1 MAILDALGTYL
12 ASQGQGTLATDI
24 FLARAPDTPD
34 ACVTLYESAGSG
46 PDHTFGAGV
55 YAIDHQRIRVV
66 CRAARNDYPAARTKA
81 VAVRAILGAVRDTT
95 LSGVVILTILATS
108 EVYPLSRDGD
118 DRALIGCDYT
128 VWLG

>member
-81 VAVRAILGAVRDTT
+81 VAVRAILGAVRGTT

>member
-12 ASQGQGTLATDI
+12 ASQGQGTLATNI

-34 ACVTLYESAGSG
+34 ACVTLYESAGGG

-55 YAIDHQRIRVV
+55 YAIDHQRIRVI
-66 CRAARNDYPAARTKA
+66 CRAARNDYPAARDKA
-81 VAVRAILGAVRDTT
+81 VAVRAVLGAIRDTT
-95 LSGVVILTILATS
+95 LSGVKVLTMLATS
-108 EVYPLSRDGD
+108 EVYPLNLDGD

>member
-12 ASQGQGTLATDI
+12 QAQGQGTLATNI

-46 PDHTFGAGV
+46 PDHTFGTGV

-66 CRAARNDYPAARTKA
+66 CRAARNDYPAARDKA
-81 VAVRAILGAVRDTT
+81 VAVRAVLGAVRDTT
-95 LSGVVILTILATS
+95 LSGVKILTMLATS

>member
-12 ASQGQGTLATDI
+12 ASQGQGTLATNI

-34 ACVTLYESAGSG
+34 ACVTLYESAGGG

-66 CRAARNDYPAARTKA
+66 CRAARNDYPAARDKA
-81 VAVRAILGAVRDTT
+81 VAVRAVLGAIRDTT
-95 LSGVVILTILATS
+95 LSSVKILTMLATS

-118 DRALIGCDYT
+118 DRVLIGCDYT

>member
-34 ACVTLYESAGSG
+34 ACVTLYESAGGG

-66 CRAARNDYPAARTKA
+66 CRAARNDYPAARSKA
-81 VAVRAILGAVRDTT
+81 VAVRGVLGAIRDTT
-95 LSGVVILTILATS
+95 LSGVNVLTMLATS

>member
-108 EVYPLSRDGD
+108 EVYPLNRDGD

>member
-66 CRAARNDYPAARTKA
+66 CRAARNDYPAARSKA
-81 VAVRAILGAVRDTT
+81 VAVRAVLGAVRGTT

-108 EVYPLSRDGD
+108 EVYPLNRDGD

>member
-12 ASQGQGTLATDI
+12 ASQGQGTLATNI

-66 CRAARNDYPAARTKA
+66 CRAARNDYPAARDKA
-81 VAVRAILGAVRDTT
+81 VAIRAVLGAVRGTT

>member
-46 PDHTFGAGV
+46 PNHTFGTGV

-66 CRAARNDYPAARTKA
+66 CRAARNDYPAARSKA
-81 VAVRAILGAVRDTT
+81 VAVRAILGAVRGTT

-108 EVYPLSRDGD
+108 EVYPLNRDGD